1 MDRWR
6 AGTGGSPCGEE
17 SRGDEREREYGESQK
32 KMKNHLK
39 GKTGT

>member
-17 SRGDEREREYGESQK
+17 SRGDERERENMGRVRK
-32 KMKNHLK
+32 K
-39 GKTGT
+39 